1 MNELQPSIEEKETT
15 GHLFAVLPAP
25 VAVAV
30 AVTATPSGED
40 EPSASPQ
47 HDTSAG
53 EDKGDTTT
61 GQFM

>member
-25 VAVAV
+25 AAV